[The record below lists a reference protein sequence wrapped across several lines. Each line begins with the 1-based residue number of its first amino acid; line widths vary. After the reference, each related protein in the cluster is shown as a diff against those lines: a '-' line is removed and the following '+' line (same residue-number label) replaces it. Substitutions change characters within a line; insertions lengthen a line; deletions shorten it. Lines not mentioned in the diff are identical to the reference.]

1 MLGLAR
7 TLAHLKVSVWCEQ
20 KNITLKA
27 ISILYSRGEGKD
39 PEVLVFI
46 MTVLNLRM
54 MRLNF
59 IISLKINFSV
69 VKDVKWPHL
78 LVRPF

>member
-46 MTVLNLRM
+46 NVSYTYIYFTYYTRM
-54 MRLNF
+54 YS
-59 IISLKINFSV
+59 IIIEENNDGPSYHV
-69 VKDVKWPHL
+69 T
-78 LVRPF
+78 

>member
-20 KNITLKA
+20 ENITLKA

-39 PEVLVFI
+39 PEVLVLI
-46 MTVLNLRM
+46 NVSYTYVYYTCMYS
-54 MRLNF
+54 
-59 IISLKINFSV
+59 IIIEENNDGPSCHV
-69 VKDVKWPHL
+69 T
-78 LVRPF
+78 

>member
-20 KNITLKA
+20 ENITLKA

-46 MTVLNLRM
+46 NVSYTYIYYTCMYS
-54 MRLNF
+54 
-59 IISLKINFSV
+59 IIIEENNDGPGYHV
-69 VKDVKWPHL
+69 T
-78 LVRPF
+78 